1 MPQPLIFGTVD
12 NESWRCWQAG
22 SAWYLWFQRNI
33 GCAGAVPMPA
43 PHLRAVAS
51 GAYPLTPLSSL
62 VTTARACFHSALFFP
77 YGKDGFAPLPLPG
90 SGSPLRT
97 ELLPQQESAHSQ
109 ARGCSACTSPSACCA
124 SSLQGIAR
132 DGWGALWRQGQCPP
146 LRSGWRRLGTSWG
159 VTPALDAPTQGLAS
173 VLVDRCSVA
182 SRLRWSAVLP
192 VC

>member
-1 MPQPLIFGTVD
+1 MPAASLWWP
-12 NESWRCWQAG
+12 SWHTR
-22 SAWYLWFQRNI
+22 RRV
-33 GCAGAVPMPA
+33 GCAGAAPMPA

-62 VTTARACFHSALFFP
+62 ITTARACLHSVSFFP

-146 LRSGWRRLGTSWG
+146 LRSGWRRLGTNRG
-159 VTPALDAPTQGLAS
+159 YNPALDAPTQRLAS
-173 VLVDRCSVA
+173 SWWSAAR
-182 SRLRWSAVLP
+182 SRRRRGCAVLP
-192 VC
+192 VCGRR